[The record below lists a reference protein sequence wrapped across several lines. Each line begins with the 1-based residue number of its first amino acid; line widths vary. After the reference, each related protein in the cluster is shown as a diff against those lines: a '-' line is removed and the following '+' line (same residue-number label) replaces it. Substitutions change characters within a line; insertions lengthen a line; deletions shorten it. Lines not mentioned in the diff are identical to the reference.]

1 MSGLSLRVG
10 GFGGVAG
17 TTAPQ
22 YGSAASYASGV
33 GASNAAFGSGFTT
46 PTLTDRQVLMKSPV
60 GKATWIGIAAVAGLV
75 FIRQSLPN

>member
-1 MSGLSLRVG
+1 MSGLNLRVG

-33 GASNAAFGSGFTT
+33 SASSAAFGDGFTT
-46 PTLTDRQVLMKSPV
+46 PTATSGTVMVSHPV
-60 GKATWIGIAAVAGLV
+60 GMATWIGAAAIIGLV
-75 FIRQSLPN
+75 VLRQSLPN